1 MQRSELSRR
10 RNARLISALLPIYA
24 DLCIGP
30 LAVRSADVFGL
41 LLVRV
46 PLGRREVCAQLL
58 RCPTWT
64 VPGHITLNPPPLLQ
78 RTSIHDVEPEL
89 VEQARH
95 RGLGSGVVA
104 SDD

>member
-1 MQRSELSRR
+1 MCD
-10 RNARLISALLPIYA
+10 A
-24 DLCIGP
+24 DLCIDP
-30 LAVRSADVFGL
+30 LAVGWADVFG

-58 RCPTWT
+58 RCATWT

-78 RTSIHDVEPEL
+78 RTGIHGVEPEL